1 MVGIGGVVGT
11 RRADG
16 GTPGSMR
23 LRVWLLRQLR
33 PLSEVVQRH
42 GVEGTWCLVSYSK
55 KPLFILIVVCLI
67 TVLHEGYLKVNT

>member
-23 LRVWLLRQLR
+23 LRVWLLRQLQ

-42 GVEGTWCLVSYSK
+42 GVEGTWC
-55 KPLFILIVVCLI
+55 
-67 TVLHEGYLKVNT
+67 